1 MGCTNKLKEWR
12 DIDPTMR
19 IYFSFFLVL
28 ALFFFQPR
36 PLCAESARVF
46 KTASLDS
53 LRSKPELQYKEA
65 PSVLSSLF
73 SDLIQWALAKLA
85 PYLATKTTL
94 LIFKIIGYLL
104 ALLAVAMI
112 IRYILIGDGSALFGK
127 KDENILLSN
136 SIDSDDIYAIDL
148 IKILRECEQ
157 DGRYREA
164 VRARYLI
171 TLKTLADRGD
181 IQWRKGKTN
190 DDYLYELRQR
200 DNLQHEFV
208 ELTRKFEFIW
218 YGGEEIN
225 QNMYKELNVRFAG
238 FLSEDVDV

>member
-1 MGCTNKLKEWR
+1 VGCKNKSKEWG
-12 DIDPTMR
+12 DIDPAMR
-19 IYFSFFLVL
+19 IYFPFFLVL
-28 ALFFFQPR
+28 SLFFFQPR
-36 PLCAESARVF
+36 PLCAESIRVF
-46 KTASLDS
+46 KTSSLDS
-53 LRSKPELQYKEA
+53 LQSDPELQYKEA

-73 SDLIQWALAKLA
+73 SDLVQWALAKLA

-104 ALLAVAMI
+104 ALLAVATI
-112 IRYILIGDGSALFGK
+112 VRYILIGEGSALFGK
-127 KDENILLSN
+127 KDENILLRN

-148 IKILRECEQ
+148 LKILRECEQ
-157 DGRYREA
+157 NGRHREA

-190 DDYLYELRQR
+190 YDYLYELKQR
-200 DNLQHEFV
+200 ENLQREFA

-225 QNMYKELNVRFAG
+225 ENLYKKIDARFAD
-238 FLSEDVDV
+238 FLSEDVYV